1 MTWQHLLR
9 TMLVAGVAALAL
21 MAAQQAHAAGGEA
34 AASRPA
40 AQPLPAAIA
49 AAVVPAG

>member
-21 MAAQQAHAAGGEA
+21 MLAQQAHAARGESAAFGA
-34 AASRPA
+34 AAP
-40 AQPLPAAIA
+40 
-49 AAVVPAG
+49 VHAG

>member
-21 MAAQQAHAAGGEA
+21 MVAQQAHAAGGESA
-34 AASRPA
+34 AARGA
-40 AQPLPAAIA
+40 AQPLHPAIPAAD
-49 AAVVPAG
+49 VHAG